1 MAVINL
7 GKDNFEQVITE
18 NSMVII
24 DFWASWC
31 APCKMFGPVFEK
43 AAERHPDVVFA
54 KVNTEEEQELAQY
67 FQVRSIPTVMMARDQ
82 IFVFSESGALP
93 SSALDEVIG
102 KVKAL
107 DMDEVKKSIEEQQ
120 KGDA

>member
-107 DMDEVKKSIEEQQ
+107 DMDEVRKSIDEQQ
-120 KGDA
+120 KGA